1 MTVTTAKLNAIP
13 PQDIDM
19 RESVNWLEKHKE
31 PQTDMVIYDPSL
43 PTNTVLL
50 SVLERYSGVDGFENT
65 LSRVLIA
72 NKNRKEADPT

>member
-19 RESVNWLEKHKE
+19 RESVNWLEKHKQA
-31 PQTDMVIYDPSL
+31 QTDMVIYDPSL

-50 SVLERYSGVDGFENT
+50 SVLERYSDTEGFDNT

-72 NKNRKEADPT
+72 RQKSDHNQ